1 MTSKNTLDTAVGLC
15 DAAVLHMVCGK
26 IASGKSTL
34 TARLADAQRTV
45 LISED
50 VWIARLYPDEIHTL
64 ADYVRCAARLKTV
77 LTEHI
82 QSLLAGGISVV
93 LDFPFNTIDTRTW
106 GHALAR
112 AIGCEHRLHYL
123 EVSDEICKSRLRARN
138 ASGEHPFETSEAQ
151 YELITRYFVPPT
163 ADEGFEL
170 VVYDETGSVRG
181 LSAAEMGLFGMP
193 DTSSLL

>member
-1 MTSKNTLDTAVGLC
+1 MTNKNTLVTAVGFC
-15 DAAVLHMVCGK
+15 DATVLHMVCGK

-34 TARLADAQRTV
+34 TARLANAQRTV

-64 ADYVRCAARLKTV
+64 AYYVRCAARLKTV

-82 QSLLAGGISVV
+82 QSLLSAGVSVV
-93 LDFPFNTIDTRTW
+93 LDFPFNTTNTREW
-106 GHALAR
+106 GHSLAR
-112 AIGCEHRLHYL
+112 AVGCEHRLHYL
-123 EVSDEICKSRLRARN
+123 EVSDDICKSRLRARN
-138 ASGEHPFETSEAQ
+138 ASGEHPFQTSEAQ
-151 YELITRYFVPPT
+151 YELITRHFVPPT

-181 LSAAEMGLFGMP
+181 QSALEIGLA
-193 DTSSLL
+193 D